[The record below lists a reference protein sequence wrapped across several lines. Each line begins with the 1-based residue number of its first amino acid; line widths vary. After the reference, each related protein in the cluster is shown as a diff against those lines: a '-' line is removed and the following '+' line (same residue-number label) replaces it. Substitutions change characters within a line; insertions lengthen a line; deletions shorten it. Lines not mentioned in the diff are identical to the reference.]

1 VGRYIHHFNT
11 PTQNVDRIA
20 IGNAHCLKRDPE
32 PIGSGCYDFCLRPF
46 AQQFWGPTDVI
57 GVMVGLKDCGQT
69 YPVGLEPMIHWI
81 SHCWIHDDGVFAP
94 NPDPNHVVM

>member
-1 VGRYIHHFNT
+1 
-11 PTQNVDRIA
+11 
-20 IGNAHCLKRDPE
+20 
-32 PIGSGCYDFCLRPF
+32 
-46 AQQFWGPTDVI
+46 VI

-94 NPDPNHVVM
+94 NPDPNHVVL